1 MPSLTQTMEAG
12 AALYRE
18 LERQLVAELPA
29 LAGRDPKGIAAAN
42 DRQEALLD
50 EITRWEADA
59 ASRFGTPADGAPP
72 AISFKSLVAALCA
85 DERPAAEKALAGL
98 SDAARAARHQAAVSH
113 IVVER
118 GLEAVGRTIDI
129 LTGTR
134 SGTTYTAGGGVA
146 RTGRR
151 GLIERAG

>member
-1 MPSLTQTMEAG
+1 MPSLTQTIEAG

-42 DRQEALLD
+42 DRQEVVLD
-50 EITRWEADA
+50 EIARWEADA
-59 ASRFGTPADGAPP
+59 VRRFGPREDGAPP
-72 AISFKSLVAALCA
+72 TATFKSLVAALCA
-85 DERPAAEKALAGL
+85 AERPAAEKALASL
-98 SDAARAARHQAAVSH
+98 SSAARAARHQAAVSH

-118 GLEAVGRTIDI
+118 GLEAVGRTIDV

-134 SGTTYTAGGGVA
+134 TGTTYTAGGGVS